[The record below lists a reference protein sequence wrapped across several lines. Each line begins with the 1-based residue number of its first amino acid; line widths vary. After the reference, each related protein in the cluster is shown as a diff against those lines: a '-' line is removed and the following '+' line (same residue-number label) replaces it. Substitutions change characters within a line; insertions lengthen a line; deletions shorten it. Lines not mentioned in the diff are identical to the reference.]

1 MQRGVLW
8 NWSFKAALPF
18 IALIP
23 IIIGTACSSVPTLN
37 SPDNNRDSGF
47 EYNESQQAASEIF
60 QQWGDVL
67 KRHAE
72 NNLKGENP
80 ACIQSSSN
88 NCRLHEWKEFLTE
101 LKGKPAMEQIMA
113 VNDYVNQKTYK
124 LDRENYGMNDYWATP
139 MEFLYKGGDCEDYAI
154 TKLLSLLQLGFAPD
168 SMRMVVLMDT
178 KLKTPHAAL
187 ALYTNDDILIL
198 DNQTQ
203 DVVSHQRLSHYVPI
217 YSINEKGWW
226 IHASN

>member
-1 MQRGVLW
+1 MQRGLLW
-8 NWSFKAALPF
+8 SWRFKAALPF
-18 IALIP
+18 IGLIMLF
-23 IIIGTACSSVPTLN
+23 ACSSVQTLN
-37 SPDNNRDSGF
+37 SSSQLF
-47 EYNESQQAASEIF
+47 EYNESQQTTSEIF

-80 ACIQSSSN
+80 ACCGKDCIQSSSN
-88 NCRLHEWKEFLTE
+88 NCQLQEWEEFLAT
-101 LKGKPAMEQIMA
+101 LKGKSAMEQIMA
-113 VNDYVNQKTYK
+113 VNDYVNQKTYR

-154 TKLLSLLQLGFAPD
+154 TKLLSLRQLGFAPD
-168 SMRMVVLMDT
+168 SMRMVVLIDT

>member
-8 NWSFKAALPF
+8 RWVFMKSLLRALPF
-18 IALIP
+18 IGLLIL
-23 IIIGTACSSVPTLN
+23 TACSSVQTLN
-37 SPDNNRDSGF
+37 SSSQLF

-88 NCRLHEWKEFLTE
+88 NCQLRQWNEFLTE

-168 SMRMVVLMDT
+168 SMMVVLMDT

>member
-8 NWSFKAALPF
+8 RWVFMKSLLRALPF
-18 IALIP
+18 IGLLIL
-23 IIIGTACSSVPTLN
+23 TACSSVQTLN
-37 SPDNNRDSGF
+37 SSSQLF

-88 NCRLHEWKEFLTE
+88 NCQLQEWEDFLATLKE
-101 LKGKPAMEQIMA
+101 KSAMEQIMA
-113 VNDYVNQKTYK
+113 VNDYANQKTYR
-124 LDRENYGMNDYWATP
+124 LDRENYGINDYWATP
-139 MEFLYKGGDCEDYAI
+139 MEFLSKGGDCEDYAI
-154 TKLLSLLQLGFAPD
+154 TKLLSLLQLGFDTD
-168 SMRMVVLMDT
+168 SMRMVVLVDT

-187 ALYTNDDILIL
+187 ALYTNDNILIL
-198 DNQTQ
+198 DNQT
-203 DVVSHQRLSHYVPI
+203 
-217 YSINEKGWW
+217 
-226 IHASN
+226 